1 MIAQNS
7 IQTELQNAFTQGNLW
22 ASLLG
27 LISFFLLAGA
37 VYALALNLRRFLR
50 HETKPLPLGAAP
62 VAWNLNLILPVG
74 LFAFVCAN
82 LLLYGFDLAFPKT
95 HAQPSFNI
103 QVLKTLLQTIIMEVS
118 LTFAI
123 FFLLWRRYVGLWQLG
138 LNTWRREYLRD
149 GLWAYLSLL
158 PLLALVGALLGL
170 FRKTLLPE
178 QEIYNLLMG
187 LTSLPVSLLF
197 LIIVGLVAPL
207 LEEIIFRG
215 FLFGTMRNS
224 FGPWRS
230 MVYSSLLFAALHQSL
245 VAFLPIF
252 CLAMVLAYLYEKT
265 GSLWPS
271 IILHMVNNTFAT
283 LFAILIRKAI

>member
-1 MIAQNS
+1 MIEQNHL
-7 IQTELQNAFTQGNLW
+7 QTELQNAFTQGNIW
-22 ASLLG
+22 ASLIG
-27 LISFFLLAGA
+27 LISIFLLVGA
-37 VYALALNLRRFLR
+37 VYALVLNLRRFLR
-50 HETKPLPLGAAP
+50 HEAKSLPIGAVP

-82 LLLYGFDLAFPKT
+82 LLLFGFNLALPKT
-95 HAQPSFNI
+95 HAQPSVNV
-103 QVLKTLLQTIIMEVS
+103 QALKTLLQTLIVETS

-123 FFLLWRRYVGLWQLG
+123 FCLLWRRYVGIWQLG
-138 LNTWRREYLRD
+138 LNTWRREYLRG
-149 GLWAYLSLL
+149 GLWAYLSIL
-158 PLLALVGALLGL
+158 PALALIGALLGL
-170 FRKTLLPE
+170 FQKTLLPE

-187 LTSLPVSLLF
+187 LTSLPISLLF
-197 LIIVGLVAPL
+197 LIVVGLVAPL

-215 FLFGTMRNS
+215 FLFGTLRNS

-252 CLAMVLAYLYEKT
+252 FLAMVLAYLYEKT

-271 IILHMVNNTFAT
+271 IILHMLNNTVAT
-283 LFAILIRKAI
+283 LFVILIRRAI

>member
-1 MIAQNS
+1 MEQNHL
-7 IQTELQNAFTQGNLW
+7 QTELQNAFTQGNLW
-22 ASLLG
+22 ASLIG
-27 LISFFLLAGA
+27 LISIFLLVGA
-37 VYALALNLRRFLR
+37 VYALVLNLRRFLR
-50 HETKPLPLGAAP
+50 HEAKSLPLGAVP
-62 VAWNLNLILPVG
+62 VAWNLNLIFPVG

-82 LLLYGFDLAFPKT
+82 LLLLGFNLALPKT
-95 HAQPSFNI
+95 HAPLSFNV
-103 QVLKTLLQTIIMEVS
+103 QALKALLQTLIILIS

-123 FFLLWRRYVGLWQLG
+123 IYLLWRRYVGIWQLG
-138 LNTWRREYLRD
+138 LNTWRREYLSG
-149 GLWAYLSLL
+149 GLWAYLSIL
-158 PLLALVGALLGL
+158 PVLALVGALLGL

-187 LTSLPVSLLF
+187 LTSMPISLLF

-215 FLFGTMRNS
+215 FLFGTLRNS
-224 FGPWRS
+224 FGPRRS

-252 CLAMVLAYLYEKT
+252 FLAMVLSYLYEKT

-271 IILHMVNNTFAT
+271 IILHMVNNTVAT
-283 LFAILIRKAI
+283 LFIILIRKAI